1 MTVKHWNTGASAVRF
16 REQADKHKN
25 NTKKKK
31 ITFDQKYRDW
41 EKWLDE
47 CPVDWTS
54 SRHPTSFIQT
64 VNFDFTKYES
74 EEE

>member
-25 NTKKKK
+25 NIKKKK
-31 ITFDQKYRDW
+31 ITLDQKYRDW

-54 SRHPTSFIQT
+54 SRHPTSFIET

-74 EEE
+74 EEN

>member
-54 SRHPTSFIQT
+54 SRHPTSFIET
-64 VNFDFTKYES
+64 INFDFTTYEN
-74 EEE
+74 EE

>member
-16 REQADKHKN
+16 REQAGKQKD

-31 ITFDQKYRDW
+31 ITLDQKYKDW
-41 EKWLDE
+41 EKWLDK

-54 SRHPTSFIQT
+54 SRHPTSFIET
-64 VNFDFTKYES
+64 INFDFTEYES
-74 EEE
+74 KE

>member
-1 MTVKHWNTGASAVRF
+1 MTVKHWNTGASAIRF
-16 REQADKHKN
+16 RDQADKHKN

-74 EEE
+74 EDE

>member
-1 MTVKHWNTGASAVRF
+1 MLKKIWNHEPRKLMPK
-16 REQADKHKN
+16 D
-25 NTKKKK
+25 KKKK
-31 ITFDQKYRDW
+31 KPLDQKYREW

-54 SRHPTSFIQT
+54 SRHPTSFIET

-74 EEE
+74 EDV

>member
-54 SRHPTSFIQT
+54 SRHPTSFIET

-74 EEE
+74 EDE

>member
-16 REQADKHKN
+16 RDQADKHKN

-31 ITFDQKYRDW
+31 IILDQKYRDW

-54 SRHPTSFIQT
+54 SRHPTSFIET

-74 EEE
+74 EDE